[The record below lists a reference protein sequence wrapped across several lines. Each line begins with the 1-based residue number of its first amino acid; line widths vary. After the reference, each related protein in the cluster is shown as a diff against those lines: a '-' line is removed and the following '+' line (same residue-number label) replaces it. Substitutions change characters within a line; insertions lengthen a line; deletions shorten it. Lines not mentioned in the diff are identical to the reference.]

1 MRSSSRDAIVG
12 VFDALDAAVSQTL
25 ELSIHTLTTRECLAL
40 LERCETV
47 RRRLPAVEHQFINK
61 VAEQADPSEL
71 GGKLPF
77 ALAERLRI
85 TRADASRR
93 IHEAAD
99 LGPRR
104 AITGEA
110 LEPVLTATAEA
121 QRAGRIGTGHV
132 RVIREFL
139 HQLPSDVDLETRQ
152 HAEERLAKR
161 GTEFRPDQL
170 GKLADKLADCINPDG
185 NFTDDDRVRR
195 RGISIGKQGADGM
208 SQITGYLTPEVRAG
222 WDAVLAKL
230 AGPGM
235 CNPADLS
242 PCINGNPSQ
251 QAIDNDTRSAGQRHH
266 DALGALLRD
275 ALASGKLGQHNGLP
289 VTIIVSTT
297 LAELESGYGNA
308 VTGGGTSLP
317 MNDVIRLASHAHNY
331 LCVFEKGR
339 AIGLYHTKRLA
350 SPGQRIVLYA
360 KDRGCSFPNC
370 DVPGYLTEV
379 HHVTDFAECRE
390 TDINNLTQG
399 CGPHHKLVTSGG
411 WTTRKRK
418 DGTTEWLPP
427 PHLDYGRTR
436 INRFHHPENLLRDDE
451 DDEDDGDDDEP

>member
-1 MRSSSRDAIVG
+1 MRSNSRDEIVE
-12 VFDALDAAVSQTL
+12 VFDALDAAVSQAL
-25 ELSIHTLTTRECLAL
+25 ELSIDLLTTRECLAL
-40 LERCETV
+40 LDRCETV

-61 VAEQADPSEL
+61 VAEQADQGEL

-85 TRADASRR
+85 TRTEASRR

-104 AITGEA
+104 AMTGEP
-110 LEPVLTATAEA
+110 LEPVLTATAQA
-121 QRAGRIGTGHV
+121 QRAGHIGSGHV

-152 HAEERLAKR
+152 QAEARLAKR
-161 GTEFRPDQL
+161 GADFRPDQL

-185 NFTDDDRVRR
+185 NFADDDRVRR
-195 RGISIGKQGADGM
+195 RGISIGNQGADGM
-208 SQITGYLTPEVRAG
+208 SPINGYLTPEVRAG

-230 AGPGM
+230 AGLGM
-235 CNPADLS
+235 CNPADTS
-242 PCINGNPSQ
+242 PCISGSPSQ
-251 QAIDNDTRSAGQRHH
+251 EVIDNDTRSAGQRNH
-266 DALGALLRD
+266 DALGALLRN
-275 ALASGKLGQHNGLP
+275 ALASGELGQHNGLP
-289 VTIIVSTT
+289 ATIIVSTT
-297 LAELESGYGNA
+297 LAELQSGCGKA
-308 VTGGGTSLP
+308 ITGGGTLLP
-317 MNDVIRLASHAHNY
+317 MSDVIRLASHAHHY
-331 LCVFEKGR
+331 LCIFEQGK

-350 SPGQRIVLYA
+350 SSGQRIVLYA

-379 HHVTDFAECRE
+379 HHVTDFAKCRE
-390 TDINNLTQG
+390 TNINDLTLG

-411 WTTRKRK
+411 WTTRKRR

-427 PHLDYGRTR
+427 PHLDHGQTR
-436 INRFHHPENLLRDDE
+436 INGFHHPEKLLRDGE
-451 DDEDDGDDDEP
+451 DDDPN

>member
-1 MRSSSRDAIVG
+1 MRSSCREQVVE
-12 VFDALDAAVSQTL
+12 VFDALDAAVSQAL
-25 ELSIHTLTTRECLAL
+25 ELSIDTLTTRECLAL
-40 LERCETV
+40 LDRCETV

-61 VAEQADPSEL
+61 VADQASQAEL

-93 IHEAAD
+93 IREAAD

-104 AITGEA
+104 AMTGEP

-121 QRAGRIGTGHV
+121 QRAGRIGSGHV

-139 HQLPSDVDLETRQ
+139 HQLPGDIDLETRQ
-152 HAEERLAKR
+152 QAEARLAKR
-161 GTEFRPDQL
+161 GAEFRPDQL

-195 RGISIGKQGADGM
+195 RGISIGNQGADGM
-208 SQITGYLTPEVRAG
+208 SPITGYLTPEVRAG

-235 CNPADLS
+235 CNPADAG
-242 PCINGNPSQ
+242 PCISGSPSQ
-251 QAIDNDTRSAGQRHH
+251 EAIDGDTRSAGQRNH
-266 DALGALLRD
+266 DALGALLRN
-275 ALASGKLGQHNGLP
+275 ALASGELGQHNGLP
-289 VTIIVSTT
+289 ATIIVSTT
-297 LAELESGYGNA
+297 LAELRSACGKA
-308 VTGGGTSLP
+308 ISGGGTSLP
-317 MNDVIRLASHAHNY
+317 MKDVIRLASRAHHY
-331 LCVFEKGR
+331 LCIFDKGK
-339 AIGLYHTKRLA
+339 AIGLFHTKRLA

-379 HHVTDFAECRE
+379 HHVTDFAKCRE
-390 TDINNLTQG
+390 TDIDDLTQS

-411 WTTRKRK
+411 WTTRKRR
-418 DGTTEWLPP
+418 DGSTEWLPP
-427 PHLDYGRTR
+427 PHLDHGQTR
-436 INRFHHPENLLRDDE
+436 INRFHHPESLLRDDE
-451 DDEDDGDDDEP
+451 DDDGP